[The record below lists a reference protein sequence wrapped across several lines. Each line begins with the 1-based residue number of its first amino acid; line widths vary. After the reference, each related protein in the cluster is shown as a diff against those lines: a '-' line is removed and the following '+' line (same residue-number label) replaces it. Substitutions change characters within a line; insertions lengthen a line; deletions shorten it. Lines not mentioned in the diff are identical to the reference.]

1 MKHPLQITVRNM
13 SLSDA
18 AKTAIQDK
26 AAKLEAV
33 DAQIIGCRVLVELP
47 HKHQHQGER
56 YNVRIDLTIP
66 GAELVIKREGNEDLY
81 VAIRDA
87 FNAAKRRLRDRRR
100 QQQIDAVVPREEAQ
114 PHARVSRLFPIEGY
128 GFLETPDGRDV
139 YFHRNSVLHDAFDHL
154 EVGETVR
161 YVETEGEK
169 GPQAST
175 VVCAPRHNSTAS
187 RSKRAAKRQTEGST
201 P

>member
-1 MKHPLQITVRNM
+1 M

-26 AAKLEAV
+26 VARLEAV
-33 DAQIIGCRVLVELP
+33 DNQIIGCRVLVEIP
-47 HKHQHQGER
+47 HKHQHHGSL

-87 FNAAKRRLRDRRR
+87 FDAARRRLRDRRR
-100 QQQIDAVVPREEAQ
+100 RVIDAVVPREEPQ
-114 PHARVSRLFPIEGY
+114 PHARVSSLFPIEGY
-128 GFLETPDGRDV
+128 GFLETPDGREV
-139 YFHRNSVLHDAFDHL
+139 YFHRNSVLHEAFDHL
-154 EVGETVR
+154 EVGESVR
-161 YVETEGEK
+161 YVESEGDN

-175 VVCAPRHNSTAS
+175 VICSPRHTATPA
-187 RSKRAAKRQTEGST
+187 RSKRAAGPQAEGAVS
-201 P
+201 

>member
-1 MKHPLQITVRNM
+1 MKHPLQVTVRNM

-18 AKTAIQDK
+18 ARTAIQDK
-26 AAKLEAV
+26 AAKLEAI
-33 DAQIIGCRVLVELP
+33 DDQIIGCRVLVELP
-47 HKHQHQGER
+47 HKHQQQGEL
-56 YNVRIDLTIP
+56 YNVRIDVTIP

-87 FNAAKRRLRDRRR
+87 FNAARRRLRDRRR

-128 GFLETPDGRDV
+128 GFLETPDGRDI
-139 YFHRNSVLHDAFDHL
+139 YFHRNSVLHDAFDNL

-175 VVCAPRHNSTAS
+175 VVCAPRHSATAN
-187 RSKRAAKRQTEGST
+187 RSKRAAKPETEGTT

>member
-47 HKHQHQGER
+47 HRHQHQGER

-128 GFLETPDGRDV
+128 GFLETPDGRDI

-161 YVETEGEK
+161 FVETEGEK

-175 VVCAPRHNSTAS
+175 VVCAPRHNSTAN
-187 RSKRAAKRQTEGST
+187 RSKRAAKPQTEDTT